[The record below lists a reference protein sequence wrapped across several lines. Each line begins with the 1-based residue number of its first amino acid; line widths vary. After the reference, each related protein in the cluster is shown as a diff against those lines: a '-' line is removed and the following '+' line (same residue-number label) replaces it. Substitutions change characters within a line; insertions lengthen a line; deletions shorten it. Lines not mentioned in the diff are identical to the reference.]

1 MSADFSSPFPLHAPA
16 DSLAGPIRLAL
27 YQPDIAQNAG
37 NMIRTAA
44 GLGVGVDLIE
54 PCGFVLEDKK
64 LKRAG
69 MDYLERAAITRHA
82 SWPAFLKTVSGR
94 RLILLTTQGAVA
106 YTDFCFQA
114 GDTLVTGTE
123 SAGAPDE
130 VHQVVF
136 AEVRIP
142 MRAGLRSLNVAAAA
156 AMVLG
161 EVLRQT
167 GGFPKGA

>member
-1 MSADFSSPFPLHAPA
+1 MSTDFSSPFPLHSPA
-16 DSLAGPIRLAL
+16 DSPAGPIRLAL

-69 MDYLERAAITRHA
+69 MDYLERAAVIRHA
-82 SWPAFLKTVSGR
+82 SWPAFLQTVSGR

-106 YTDFCFQA
+106 YTDFRFQA

-130 VHQVVF
+130 VHAAAF
-136 AEVRIP
+136 ARVRIP
-142 MRAGLRSLNVAAAA
+142 MREGLRSLNVAAAA
-156 AMVLG
+156 AMALG
-161 EVLRQT
+161 EALRQT
-167 GGFPKGA
+167 SGFPKGA